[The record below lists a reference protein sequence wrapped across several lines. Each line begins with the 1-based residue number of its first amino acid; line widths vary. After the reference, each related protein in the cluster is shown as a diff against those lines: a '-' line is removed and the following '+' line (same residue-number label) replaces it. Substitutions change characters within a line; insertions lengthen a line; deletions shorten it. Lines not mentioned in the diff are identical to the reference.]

1 MQNISKA
8 FIIGDVPLGDTPF
21 LADCPQVERPPLLMK
36 NLIFILLLT
45 LTLNGCER
53 EKPAKEVIATINDY
67 SLYKEDFLLETQL
80 YPPSHRA
87 RLTKEQI
94 LDDLIQKKLLLLEAQ
109 RQGLDKDPAFMKMI
123 ERFWEQSLLRSLLE
137 KKSKEIYSSIQAPEE
152 ERNQRAGQIMQLWVD
167 DLRKGA
173 KIRINKELFEK
184 MELK

>member
-1 MQNISKA
+1 M
-8 FIIGDVPLGDTPF
+8 
-21 LADCPQVERPPLLMK
+21 ERPLLLMK

-45 LTLNGCER
+45 LTLNGCAR

-67 SLYKEDFLLETQL
+67 SLYTDDFIFEAQL
-80 YPPSHRA
+80 YPPSHRE

-109 RQGLDKDPAFMKMI
+109 RQGLDKNPAFMKMV

-137 KKSKEIYSSIQAPEE
+137 KKSKEILSSIQVPEE
-152 ERNQRAGQIMQLWVD
+152 ERDQRAGQMMQQWVD

-173 KIRINKELFEK
+173 KIQINKEMLQK
-184 MELK
+184 IELK